1 MSCANCNKVFIEK
14 PNNSGYYRYS
24 LENSLPCGDESAR
37 NILVNITGSQL
48 TPVPNKRQGQFL
60 CPECWSKLND
70 TAKYQKAV
78 TEFWKR
84 TDNDTYIAQKEVWLK
99 VKYVNLKPKIGTVAA
114 LILHSKAPRKASF
127 LPTLFSIQF
136 WRGGLKRKLIKQLA
150 HTGICKGYDTTL
162 AAVDNISSDFD
173 SAAVV
178 CKEKIEGQFRN
189 APIAELRQ
197 HEAANPD
204 LRIAM
209 AATMQNIE
217 DEIVEPSSST
227 ENTKNDNL
235 DDNLDDTIPY
245 GLGESDSDDG
255 GDHEIL
261 EESSDDSNVIPSD
274 EDLSLSDEDI
284 AEIES
289 GPEEVEQEI
298 AHLGFTMC
306 WDNVGKKVTT
316 RNPSEDKKNVYLN
329 MALGYIGVNRVQTT
343 HLDWKVNGELKKA
356 VNLSPGIFV
365 PNAKDTEN
373 LENRMKVIVSRIIT
387 RHLRWFNRHLDPSST
402 QGAITIYENL
412 QRYIPSIREKP
423 YTSIVFGDGL
433 SCERGNDAHRAR
445 CNGLNPWERLE
456 GCEPAVQEFH
466 KEMLLLQDY
475 YDEFFKGSSAAD
487 RGTLSHLKNI
497 FNYRQVKSDISDNFN
512 HAWEL
517 MCLATEGYVCLLAM
531 NLLDMKSANDR
542 PNSAPEQIENSS
554 NDDRAQYLHSVSTA
568 IVKELWHHFDHDP
581 LQFDD
586 NSEPDRYCCGE
597 ETGEDVILCGAGRNC
612 SHGELFH
619 YTCVGL
625 DPDDLPNNWFCSDA
639 SDSLPEGD
647 WFCKAA
653 CKKAKKGKPKRKSK
667 SASKTENS
675 PNSDFKCNY
684 SRAIAWVGLNL
695 LCRRDAVREADG
707 EAMLTHWKFDLIH
720 FFSTKHPKYLI
731 LAHRLLVSVNGW
743 LPEKLKNDLIYN
755 RTVNY
760 GGGMGRNLPQDFM
773 NEILN
778 RLFKD
783 ILDAAKG
790 RYTKTTI
797 QRCGQIVGPLGE
809 ALDSVF
815 DSQIIEKELYR
826 HRRRE
831 SNRDKNVERMITFLQ
846 GDDLFSTINGRHHRA
861 FDPFVHNENPKFPG
875 KFQPKMKQLSKRL
888 DKRRRVIV
896 DA

>member
-14 PNNSGYYRYS
+14 PNHSGYYRYS
-24 LENSLPCGDESAR
+24 LENSLPSGDEKKEIKKGTQATKWDHIITAIRAR
-37 NILVNITGSQL
+37 QYRRAIKGLYGATKGSKRSLIEITKQIVRKEISELLHSDTGNSFPLFQKVNIPNLETFSWDEAL
-48 TPVPNKRQGQFL
+48 TKLQHS
-60 CPECWSKLND
+60 CPLLYNALKGAMTSKQCENSLV
-70 TAKYQKAV
+70 KG
-78 TEFWKR
+78 
-84 TDNDTYIAQKEVWLK
+84 
-99 VKYVNLKPKIGTVAA
+99 KYVNLKPKIGTVAA
-114 LILHSKAPRKASF
+114 LILHAKDPRKASF

-136 WRGGLKRKLIKQLA
+136 WRGGLKRELIKQLA

-162 AAVDNISSDFD
+162 VAVDNISSDFD

-189 APIAELRQ
+189 APVAELRQ

-204 LRIAM
+204 LRFAM
-209 AATMQNIE
+209 
-217 DEIVEPSSST
+217 
-227 ENTKNDNL
+227 
-235 DDNLDDTIPY
+235 DDTIPY

-255 GDHEIL
+255 DDQEIL
-261 EESSDDSNVIPSD
+261 EESSDDSNVIPAD

-284 AEIES
+284 AEIDSET
-289 GPEEVEQEI
+289 EEVKEQKI
-298 AHLGFTMC
+298 AHPGFTMC

-316 RNPSEDKKNVYLN
+316 RNPSEDKKNMYLN
-329 MALGYIGVNRVQTT
+329 MVLGYIGVNRVQTT
-343 HLDWKVNGELKKA
+343 HLDWEINCELKKA

-373 LENRMKVIVSRIIT
+373 LENRTKVIVSKIIT
-387 RHLRWFNRHLDPSST
+387 RHLRWFNRHLGDCTTPHILHEYSKESSERSILINLGVFDVDPSST

-412 QRYIPSIREKP
+412 QRYIPSVREKP
-423 YTSIVFGDGL
+423 YTAIVFGDGL

-456 GCEPAVQEFH
+456 G
-466 KEMLLLQDY
+466 MLNQ
-475 YDEFFKGSSAAD
+475 
-487 RGTLSHLKNI
+487 
-497 FNYRQVKSDISDNFN
+497 
-512 HAWEL
+512 
-517 MCLATEGYVCLLAM
+517 
-531 NLLDMKSANDR
+531 
-542 PNSAPEQIENSS
+542 
-554 NDDRAQYLHSVSTA
+554 
-568 IVKELWHHFDHDP
+568 
-581 LQFDD
+581 
-586 NSEPDRYCCGE
+586 
-597 ETGEDVILCGAGRNC
+597 GRNY

-625 DPDDLPNNWFCSDA
+625 DPDYLPNNWFCSDA
-639 SDSLPEGD
+639 CKNHQDIYPYCTCQQDLGNDEPMIGCSAGSRCTGQEWYHLKCITMTADSLPEGD

-667 SASKTENS
+667 SASKTDHS

-707 EAMLTHWKFDLIH
+707 EAMLTYWKFDFIH

-731 LAHRLLVSVNGW
+731 LAHRLLISVNGW

-815 DSQIIEKELYR
+815 DSQIIEKELKR

>member
-14 PNNSGYYRYS
+14 PNHSGYYRYS

-78 TEFWKR
+78 NEFWKR
-84 TDNDTYIAQKEVWLK
+84 TDNDTYIAQKRRLTLTPGKSPLK
-99 VKYVNLKPKIGTVAA
+99 KFGRISSPLQKRKSSKSLFTKKGTQATKWDHIITAIRARQYRRAIKGLYGATKGSKRSFIEITKQIVRKEISELLHSDTGNSFPLFQKVNIPNLETFSWDEALTKLQDSCPLLYNALKGAMTSKQCENSLVKGKYVNLKPKIGTVAA
-114 LILHSKAPRKASF
+114 LILHFKAPRNASF

-136 WRGGLKRKLIKQLA
+136 WRGGLKRELIKQLA

-162 AAVDNISSDFD
+162 VAVDNISSDFD

-189 APIAELRQ
+189 APVAELRQ

-204 LRIAM
+204 LRFAM

-227 ENTKNDNL
+227 ENINNDNL

-245 GLGESDSDDG
+245 ALGESDSDDG
-255 GDHEIL
+255 DDHEIL
-261 EESSDDSNVIPSD
+261 EESSDDSNVIPVD

-284 AEIES
+284 AEIDSET
-289 GPEEVEQEI
+289 EEVEEQEI
-298 AHLGFTMC
+298 AHPGFTMC

-316 RNPSEDKKNVYLN
+316 RNPSEDKKNMYLN
-329 MALGYIGVNRVQTT
+329 IALGYIGVNRVQTT
-343 HLDWKVNGELKKA
+343 HLDWEVNCELKKA

-412 QRYIPSIREKP
+412 QRYIPSVREKP
-423 YTSIVFGDGL
+423 YTAIVFGDGL

-517 MCLATEGYVCLLAM
+517 MCLTTEGYVCLLAM

-568 IVKELWHHFDHDP
+568 IVKELWHHLDLDP

-597 ETGEDVILCGAGRNC
+597 ETEEDVILWSGAK
-612 SHGELFH
+612 LF
-619 YTCVGL
+619 T
-625 DPDDLPNNWFCSDA
+625 W
-639 SDSLPEGD
+639 
-647 WFCKAA
+647 
-653 CKKAKKGKPKRKSK
+653 
-667 SASKTENS
+667 
-675 PNSDFKCNY
+675 
-684 SRAIAWVGLNL
+684 
-695 LCRRDAVREADG
+695 
-707 EAMLTHWKFDLIH
+707 
-720 FFSTKHPKYLI
+720 
-731 LAHRLLVSVNGW
+731 
-743 LPEKLKNDLIYN
+743 
-755 RTVNY
+755 RTV
-760 GGGMGRNLPQDFM
+760 
-773 NEILN
+773 
-778 RLFKD
+778 
-783 ILDAAKG
+783 
-790 RYTKTTI
+790 
-797 QRCGQIVGPLGE
+797 PLYLRWFG
-809 ALDSVF
+809 S
-815 DSQIIEKELYR
+815 
-826 HRRRE
+826 
-831 SNRDKNVERMITFLQ
+831 
-846 GDDLFSTINGRHHRA
+846 G
-861 FDPFVHNENPKFPG
+861 
-875 KFQPKMKQLSKRL
+875 
-888 DKRRRVIV
+888 
-896 DA
+896 